1 MTYTLGDVDWKRFND
16 KYGFGDMLKD
26 LDQSLT
32 EVDDSFGD
40 QAREFL
46 TQSDPDAVAELLFA
60 EAEPID
66 LLLYDTNAD
75 SVSDEAREVIRD
87 MRDDSGVFYYQGTIK
102 RYEERLAEL
111 GVEPIGKATTRLL
124 FTKSVRAYYDVRFDG
139 EVVTCE
145 TVVCANGGPASYND
159 DMLTAVDIDP
169 DAEVDWEPE
178 IIPDHYG
185 VDAVLPVRALSDAEG
200 RTTTYTRTVRVE
212 DAIAA
217 GCGASND

>member
-1 MTYTLGDVDWKRFND
+1 MTYTLGDVDWQRFND
-16 KYGFGDMLKD
+16 KYGFGDMLKY

-46 TQSDPDAVAELLFA
+46 TQSDPDAVDELLFA
-60 EAEPID
+60 EAEQID
-66 LLLYDTNAD
+66 LLLYDASAD
-75 SVSDEAREVIRD
+75 GVSDEAREVIRD
-87 MRDDSGVFYYQGTIK
+87 MRDDSSIFYYQNTIK
-102 RYEERLAEL
+102 RYEERLSEL
-111 GVEPIGKATTRLL
+111 GVEPVGKATTRLL

-139 EVVTCE
+139 ETVTCK
-145 TVVCANGGPASYND
+145 TVVCANSGPDSYND

-169 DAEVDWEPE
+169 DAEIDWEHE
-178 IIPDHYG
+178 VIPNHYG
-185 VDAVLPVRALSDAEG
+185 VDAVLPVRALSDKEG
-200 RTTTYTRTVRVE
+200 HTTTYTRAVRVE